1 MLLAYVVERWQPQ
14 GLVVIDQGLVNIED
28 DGVDV
33 SHGCPYVSS
42 LGLVTGTYP
51 KSEDEI
57 LLTIYIPTIPNPTS
71 GFLAIINKEQVLETD
86 LTFEDAMKIV
96 ISAGVLTEEV
106 VRPHLGPRKR
116 EPTS

>member
-1 MLLAYVVERWQPQ
+1 M
-14 GLVVIDQGLVNIED
+14 
-28 DGVDV
+28 
-33 SHGCPYVSS
+33 
-42 LGLVTGTYP
+42 TGTYP